1 MTKITTKQ
9 QIWWCLQ
16 SNFLNIF

>member
-1 MTKITTKQ
+1 MTKIPTKQ